1 MGESIAP
8 KMSPNELSTGEK
20 FFFPNQTIRSSIGI
34 ITAKKGA
41 KMATREAIRQT
52 ENNPER
58 IFAEISTAYIE
69 ILAGMRS
76 PDQLA
81 RWLSDK
87 TYYDLCQK
95 CRRENRSRQV
105 TGAKSRPAITIR
117 RSRVFLTDVQ
127 ALQGVVVVDI
137 SGATKAVSIRAEVIH
152 DRYRVTDL
160 VLL

>member
-1 MGESIAP
+1 
-8 KMSPNELSTGEK
+8 
-20 FFFPNQTIRSSIGI
+20 
-34 ITAKKGA
+34 
-41 KMATREAIRQT
+41 MATREAIRQT